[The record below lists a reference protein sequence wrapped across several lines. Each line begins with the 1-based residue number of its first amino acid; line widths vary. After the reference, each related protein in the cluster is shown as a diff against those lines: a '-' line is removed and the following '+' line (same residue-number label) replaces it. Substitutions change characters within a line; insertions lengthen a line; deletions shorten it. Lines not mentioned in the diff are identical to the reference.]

1 MQITQVMCDIRTPE
15 KDESL
20 RLIFDNINVWNEFT
34 NRSRIFTKLEFDA
47 PLSTRKF
54 TGLFRNSELTSPQ
67 GFQKEAEKAVRRVK
81 LLINRIVNANTDEEL
96 RKVVKNL
103 DRLSDVLCSVI
114 DTAEFVRTVH
124 PDQKFSQEANRIYE
138 YLCSFMNSLNTNR
151 ELYQVLKRV
160 MSTPSIYSQFSSE
173 ERQVAL
179 IFLRDFEKSGI
190 HLPSSDRD
198 KFVQLSDKIIAL
210 GRKFTHS
217 QPSKSTKIIE
227 VEASCLDGYS
237 TKNGDTARLSTKPWE
252 AQMILKLIKDE
263 NIRKEMFIASNSAT
277 KEQTDLLENLLRTRG
292 ELARLLGMDSYSHV
306 FLIDKMIKNPDNVQ
320 TFLRTLADHHR
331 PKALADLYLL
341 KEAKRQEMKRKEL
354 PTVNAWD
361 RDYYTEKVKAS
372 STQPMIPISP
382 YFSVGSVIQ
391 GLSRLFS
398 KLYGISFEPSE
409 ILPGETWHDDVRK
422 LNVIDEQEGKIG
434 TIYCDLFNR
443 YGKYLNAAHY
453 TVRCSRRVDDDDSIG
468 DIPSDIDVSEIG
480 ELATPEQGVRLHGR
494 NGRYQ
499 LPIIVL
505 TCDFSKPKDGKP
517 CLLSLV
523 EAETLFHEMG
533 HAMHSMIGR
542 TDFHNVSGTRCPTD
556 FVELPSILME
566 HFVYSPTVLALFAK
580 HYDTR
585 KPIPIDLIN
594 SHLKARTQF
603 SAMETQY
610 QILMALLDQIYHS
623 TLAMSPDFDT
633 TVILA
638 NLQDTVGLF
647 PSVPGTAW
655 QIQFGHLFGYGAGY
669 YSYLF
674 CRILAGKLWK
684 QVFEKDPLKREAGQR
699 FRDEVLRWGGSRDPW
714 LCVGKALQDEKIA
727 VGDCK
732 SVSLVGEWV
741 DCL

>member
-1 MQITQVMCDIRTPE
+1 
-15 KDESL
+15 KDEIL
-20 RLIFDNINVWNEFT
+20 RLIFDDTNVWNEFT
-34 NRSRIFTKLEFDA
+34 HRSRTFSKLEVDT
-47 PLSTRKF
+47 PPSTRKF
-54 TGLFRNSELTSPQ
+54 TGLFRNPELTSPQ

-81 LLINRIVNANTDEEL
+81 LLINRITNANTDEEL

-103 DRLSDVLCSVI
+103 DRLSDILCSVI

-124 PDQKFSQEANRIYE
+124 PDQKFSQEANRVYE

-160 MSTPSIYSQFSSE
+160 ISTPSISSQFSSE
-173 ERQVAL
+173 ERQVAH

-217 QPSKSTKIIE
+217 QILKSTNIIE
-227 VEASCLDGYS
+227 VDSSCLDGLHTGLP
-237 TKNGDTARLSTKPWE
+237 TKNGDIARLSTKPWE
-252 AQMILKLIKDE
+252 AQMVLKLIKDG
-263 NIRKEMFIASNSAT
+263 NIRKKMFIASNSAT
-277 KEQTDLLENLLRTRG
+277 KEQIDLLENLLRTRG
-292 ELARLLGMDSYSHV
+292 ELAKLLGMDSYSHI
-306 FLIDKMIKNPDNVQ
+306 FLIDKMIKNPDHVQ
-320 TFLRTLADHHR
+320 KFLRTLADHHR
-331 PKALADLYLL
+331 PKALTDLYLL
-341 KEAKRQEMKRKEL
+341 KEAKQQEIKCKEL
-354 PTVNAWD
+354 PIVNAWD
-361 RDYYTEKVKAS
+361 RDYYTEKIKAS
-372 STQPMIPISP
+372 STQPVAPISP

-443 YGKYLNAAHY
+443 HGKYLNAAHY
-453 TVRCSRRVDDDDSIG
+453 TVRCSRRVDDDDSAR
-468 DIPSDIDVSEIG
+468 DIPPDMDISETE
-480 ELATPEQGVRLHGR
+480 ELATPDQGVRLHGR

-505 TCDFSKPKDGKP
+505 TCDFARPKENGRP
-517 CLLSLV
+517 SLLSLV

-566 HFVYSPTVLALFAK
+566 HFVYSPTVLSLFAK
-580 HYDTR
+580 HYYTR
-585 KPIPIDLIN
+585 KPIPLDLIR
-594 SHLKARTQF
+594 SHLKARSQF

-633 TVILA
+633 TAILA

-655 QIQFGHLFGYGAGY
+655 QIQFVHLFGYGAGY

-684 QVFEKDPLKREAGQR
+684 QVFEKDPLSREAGQR
-699 FRDEVLRWGGSRDPW
+699 FREEVLKWGGSRDPW
-714 LCVGKALQDEKIA
+714 LCVGKALQDEKIT
-727 VGDCK
+727 VGDSV
-732 SVSLVGEWV
+732 SVSLVGGW
-741 DCL
+741 

>member
-1 MQITQVMCDIRTPE
+1 E
-15 KDESL
+15 KDENL

-34 NRSRIFTKLEFDA
+34 YRSRTFTKLEFDT

-54 TGLFRNSELTSPQ
+54 TGLFRNPELTSPQ

-81 LLINRIVNANTDEEL
+81 LLINRITNANTDEEL

-103 DRLSDVLCSVI
+103 DRLSDILCSVI

-124 PDQKFSQEANRIYE
+124 PDQKFSQEANRVYE

-160 MSTPSIYSQFSSE
+160 ISTPSISSQFSSE
-173 ERQVAL
+173 ERQVAH

-198 KFVQLSDKIIAL
+198 KFVQLSDKIITL

-217 QPSKSTKIIE
+217 QILKSTNIIE
-227 VEASCLDGYS
+227 VDASCLDGLHTGWS
-237 TKNGDTARLSTKPWE
+237 TKNSDTARLSTKPWE
-252 AQMILKLIKDE
+252 AQMVLKLIKDE
-263 NIRKEMFIASNSAT
+263 NIRKKMFIASNSAT
-277 KEQTDLLENLLRTRG
+277 KEQIDLLENLLRTRG

-306 FLIDKMIKNPDNVQ
+306 FLIDKMIKNPDHVQ
-320 TFLRTLADHHR
+320 KFLRTLADHHR
-331 PKALADLYLL
+331 PKALADLCLL
-341 KEAKRQEMKRKEL
+341 REAKRQEIKCKEL
-354 PTVNAWD
+354 PIVNAWD
-361 RDYYTEKVKAS
+361 RDYYTEKIKAS
-372 STQPMIPISP
+372 SAQPVTPISP

-422 LNVIDEQEGKIG
+422 LDVIDEQEGKIG

-443 YGKYLNAAHY
+443 HGKYLNAAHY
-453 TVRCSRRVDDDDSIG
+453 TVRCSRRVDDDDSVR
-468 DIPSDIDVSEIG
+468 DIPPDMDISEIG
-480 ELATPEQGVRLHGR
+480 ELATSEQGVRLRGR

-505 TCDFSKPKDGKP
+505 TCDFARPKGDDGKP
-517 CLLSLV
+517 SLLSLV
-523 EAETLFHEMG
+523 ETETLFHEMG

-566 HFVYSPTVLALFAK
+566 HFVYSPTVLSLFAK

-585 KPIPIDLIN
+585 KPIPLDLIS
-594 SHLKARTQF
+594 SHLKARSQF

-610 QILMALLDQIYHS
+610 QILMSLLDQIYHS
-623 TLAMSPDFDT
+623 TLAMSTDFDT
-633 TVILA
+633 TAILA

-647 PSVPGTAW
+647 PSVPETAW
-655 QIQFGHLFGYGAGY
+655 QIQFVHLFGYGAGY

-674 CRILAGKLWK
+674 CRMLAGKLWK
-684 QVFEKDPLKREAGQR
+684 QVFEKDPLSREAGQR
-699 FRDEVLRWGGSRDPW
+699 FREEVLKWGGSRDPW
-714 LCVGKALQDEKIA
+714 LCVGKALQDEKIT
-727 VGDCK
+727 VGDSE
-732 SVSLVGEWV
+732 SVSFVGEWV

>member
-1 MQITQVMCDIRTPE
+1 
-15 KDESL
+15 DENL

-34 NRSRIFTKLEFDA
+34 NRSRTFTKLEFNA
-47 PLSTRKF
+47 QLSTRKF
-54 TGLFRNSELTSPQ
+54 TGLFRNPELTSPK

-96 RKVVKNL
+96 KKVVKNL

-173 ERQVAL
+173 ERQVAH

-190 HLPSSDRD
+190 HLPSSDRV

-227 VEASCLDGYS
+227 VEASRLDGLYTGCS
-237 TKNGDTARLSTKPWE
+237 TRNGDTARLSTKPWE

-292 ELARLLGMDSYSHV
+292 ELARLLGMDSYSHI
-306 FLIDKMIKNPDNVQ
+306 FLIDKM
-320 TFLRTLADHHR
+320 
-331 PKALADLYLL
+331 ALADLYLL
-341 KEAKRQEMKRKEL
+341 KRAKRQEIKCKEL

-372 STQPMIPISP
+372 LTQPMTPISP

-422 LNVIDEQEGKIG
+422 LNVIDEQEGMIG

-443 YGKYLNAAHY
+443 HGKYLNAAHY

-468 DIPSDIDVSEIG
+468 DIPPDMDVSEIG

-505 TCDFSKPKDGKP
+505 TCDFAKQKGDGKP

-533 HAMHSMIGR
+533 HAMHY
-542 TDFHNVSGTRCPTD
+542 

-610 QILMALLDQIYHS
+610 QILIALLDQIYHS

-633 TVILA
+633 TAILA
-638 NLQDTVGLF
+638 NLQDSVGLF

-684 QVFEKDPLKREAGQR
+684 QVFEKDPLDREAGQR

-714 LCVGKALQDEKIA
+714 LCVGKALRDEKIA
-727 VGDCK
+727 VGDSK
-732 SVSLVGEWV
+732 SVSLVG
-741 DCL
+741 

>member
-1 MQITQVMCDIRTPE
+1 TPE

-20 RLIFDNINVWNEFT
+20 RLMFDNINVWNEFT

-54 TGLFRNSELTSPQ
+54 TGLFRNPELTSPQ

-124 PDQKFSQEANRIYE
+124 PDQRFSQEANRIYE

-237 TKNGDTARLSTKPWE
+237 TKNGDTARLSAKPWE

-292 ELARLLGMDSYSHV
+292 ELARLLGMDSYSHI

-331 PKALADLYLL
+331 PKALTDLYLL

-443 YGKYLNAAHY
+443 HGKYLNAAHY
-453 TVRCSRRVDDDDSIG
+453 TIRCSRRVDDDDSIG

-533 HAMHSMIGR
+533 HAMHCG
-542 TDFHNVSGTRCPTD
+542 
-556 FVELPSILME
+556 
-566 HFVYSPTVLALFAK
+566 
-580 HYDTR
+580 
-585 KPIPIDLIN
+585 
-594 SHLKARTQF
+594 
-603 SAMETQY
+603 
-610 QILMALLDQIYHS
+610 
-623 TLAMSPDFDT
+623 
-633 TVILA
+633 
-638 NLQDTVGLF
+638 
-647 PSVPGTAW
+647 
-655 QIQFGHLFGYGAGY
+655 
-669 YSYLF
+669 
-674 CRILAGKLWK
+674 
-684 QVFEKDPLKREAGQR
+684 
-699 FRDEVLRWGGSRDPW
+699 
-714 LCVGKALQDEKIA
+714 
-727 VGDCK
+727 
-732 SVSLVGEWV
+732 
-741 DCL
+741 